1 MANPSLNEFIAQSQR
16 GSYQSV
22 FGDQINKGAAYTGTN
37 FTTGTQGAST
47 NINSIFTET
56 YPRLLM

>member
-16 GSYQSV
+16 GLYQSV

-37 FTTGTQGAST
+37 FTTST
-47 NINSIFTET
+47 AGDTTCLLYTSPS
-56 YPRLLM
+56 PRDRG